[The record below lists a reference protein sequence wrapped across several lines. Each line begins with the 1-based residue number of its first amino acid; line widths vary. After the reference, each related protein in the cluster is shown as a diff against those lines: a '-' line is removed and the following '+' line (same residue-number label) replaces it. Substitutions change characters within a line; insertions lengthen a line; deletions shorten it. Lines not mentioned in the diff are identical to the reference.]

1 MSKQTFSF
9 EDKSGMVIVASAI
22 RGGADSEVEIICD
35 DVATYFTPDRARA
48 MAESLNTL
56 AAECEDLQRR
66 ASTSVE
72 PWHAVSLHPEGD
84 GWKASSVP
92 AEGAGG
98 ALGPPSEVAAG
109 GTPEEALQALRE
121 VMRGA

>member
-9 EDKSGMVIVASAI
+9 EDKNGVVVVASAI
-22 RGGADSEVEIICD
+22 RGGIDSEVEIICND
-35 DVATYFTPDRARA
+35 DTAVYLTPDRARA

-72 PWHAVSLHPEGD
+72 PWDAVHLHSEGD

-98 ALGPPSEVAAG
+98 ALGPPPEVAAG

-121 VMRGA
+121 AMRG